1 MFSKHC
7 FLTQMSQEVRFKKN
21 TKLSQISVC
30 IQVSARFSKNRNKQ
44 QSKNHTKRFDSLIS
58 KGNEVLIK
66 SSCDEVTIRNFTTP
80 DLELGLY
87 HRTVPHLK
95 VIDISGLLI

>member
-30 IQVSARFSKNRNKQ
+30 IQVSAWCSKNRNKQ

-66 SSCDEVTIRNFTTP
+66 SSSEVTIRNFTTP